1 MPTRRLLAR
10 ILQIIAALAFTAGVG
25 VWVATGRHF
34 GWTQTS
40 TVVMQRDEI
49 TGIDYP
55 QRRPGFVAGVEVLF
69 GGTATAAVA
78 LGLARLLTR
87 RPRHA

>member
-1 MPTRRLLAR
+1 MFSRPLLAKL
-10 ILQIIAALAFTAGVG
+10 LQAAAALAFTAGV
-25 VWVATGRHF
+25 VTWVATGRHV

-55 QRRPGFVAGVEVLF
+55 QRRPGFVAGVEVPLA
-69 GGTATAAVA
+69 GSVLAAVA
-78 LGLARLLTR
+78 LGLAGLVSR
-87 RPRHA
+87 RPRQA